1 MGIQPGSGGP
11 NQSAAQLFTPVISS
25 LVNSLAEPLSR
36 AASSEQARNTGAM
49 LLTSASTLFSM
60 ANGALQNRQP
70 AGVPRAQS
78 ARQSSAP
85 SSDGDSQQREDP
97 FAALRAGADT
107 FFSFLNEASQPARA
121 ASSAAPQASSVV
133 APPHRNDQDSVPRG
147 NAEENIPRP
156 PRASGAQSN
165 ADSYSS
171 LQAGASS
178 LLAFLNSSNAARAG
192 QANANPPVS
201 DSSRRQSSEPSNE
214 RQEAKESVPSILQL
228 D

>member
-36 AASSEQARNTGAM
+36 AASSEQARNTGST

-60 ANGALQNRQP
+60 VNGALQNRQP

-78 ARQSSAP
+78 ARLSSAP
-85 SSDGDSQQREDP
+85 SSYGDSQQREDP

-121 ASSAAPQASSVV
+121 ASSAAPQASNLV
-133 APPHRNDQDSVPRG
+133 APPHRNDQDSAPRG
-147 NAEENIPRP
+147 NVEENIPRP
-156 PRASGAQSN
+156 PRASGAASN
-165 ADSYSS
+165 SYSS
-171 LQAGASS
+171 LQAGAST
-178 LLAFLNSSNAARAG
+178 LLAF
-192 QANANPPVS
+192 
-201 DSSRRQSSEPSNE
+201 
-214 RQEAKESVPSILQL
+214 
-228 D
+228 